1 VRRELERIE
10 IPDEHGARERAW
22 PVVHA
27 AFAGRELV
35 ERRSHRFRPALAIAV
50 VAAVLAAVLS
60 PPGRAVLDEIR
71 EVVGIESAQPAL
83 FSLPAPGD
91 LLVSSDAGIWIVRQD
106 GSRRLL
112 GDYLEASWSP
122 FGRFVVAT
130 RENELAALEPDG
142 DVRWTLARRAVRFP
156 RWAGSATDT
165 RIAYVSSGELHVVAG
180 DGTDDVDLGG
190 LHAAGRIAP
199 AWRPGAGNMLA
210 FVDWRGR
217 VHAFDADTGRTFW
230 PQRPYLSAR
239 FPDAARVTWSSDG
252 KRLLL
257 VRPSMLVVFG
267 TDSASP
273 LAIRQLRGVVDAAFE
288 PGSHRLA
295 IARRNEIVLLDAD
308 RLGGKLRHLF
318 TGAGPFEGLAW
329 SPNGR
334 WLLVGWPAA
343 DQWVFVRADGRS
355 IRAVANVSEQFRSR
369 SFPRVEGWCCTP

>member
-10 IPDEHGARERAW
+10 LPDEHGARECAW

-27 AFAGRELV
+27 AFVGREPV
-35 ERRSHRFRPALAIAV
+35 ERRSHRLRPALAIAV

-91 LLVSSDAGIWIVRQD
+91 LLVSSDTGIWIVRQD

-112 GDYLEASWSP
+112 GGYREASWSP

-165 RIAYVSSGELHVVAG
+165 RIAYLSSGELHVVAG

-199 AWRPGAGNMLA
+199 AWRPGAGNVLA
-210 FVDWRGR
+210 YVDWRGR
-217 VHAFDADTGRTFW
+217 AHAFDADTGRTFW
-230 PQRPYLSAR
+230 PRGPYLSAR
-239 FPDAARVTWSSDG
+239 FPDAQKVIWSSDG
-252 KRLLL
+252 RRLLL

-267 TDSASP
+267 TESASP
-273 LAIRQLRGVVDAAFE
+273 LAIRQMRGVVDAAFE
-288 PGSHRLA
+288 PESHRLA

-308 RLGGKLRHLF
+308 RLGGRPRRLF
-318 TGAGPFEGLAW
+318 TGAGPFERIAW
-329 SPNGR
+329 SPDGR
-334 WLLVGWPAA
+334 WLLVSWPAA
-343 DQWVFVRADGRS
+343 DQWVFVRVDGSS
-355 IRAVANVSEQFRSR
+355 IRAVANVSEQFRSGT
-369 SFPRVEGWCCTP
+369 FPRLEGWCCTP